1 MHPRFHCTIV
11 TMDLQVMKKYR
22 PSLLILFLFFFM
34 ILAFVLRILPALVT
48 RDQFFFPLF
57 DTDTWY
63 NLRQIEVMVHHFPQY
78 NWFDPMTAYPVG
90 KMIDWGPLYPG
101 IAASFCLVT
110 GATTRDGIISAAGF
124 VSPILAMLMVLVLY
138 SLGKRIGDWKTGI
151 VAAGLVAVVSFPY
164 FTLSSYGMVDHHIAE
179 VFFSSIFFVVYL
191 SGLIAAR
198 ENPAYL
204 TDRKALLQ
212 LSGLAAVAGIVY
224 FLALITSTTVLIAL
238 LIIALFTLVQGIAD
252 YFSGKPSDYLCI
264 LNLVFLAVT
273 SVLLVGFG
281 FRQEGISFT
290 QYSVGLMYLHLALM
304 AETVIICALA
314 RICRNSRSGFSLSI
328 TGLIAGSI
336 ILSLIVP
343 SLQLI
348 SQNALSLLL
357 GFSVYTVGVQ
367 ETLPWSWSSAF
378 DAINVA
384 IILMAAGFLVIG
396 YRILK
401 RRDREL
407 VFFAVWSVLMLIIT
421 IQHQRFL
428 YYFTVNIVLLSAICI
443 TEPFRWK
450 NGWILSR
457 LVLAFPFLIAPGRG
471 DPQPE
476 QVPAPVK
483 TGKKK
488 QSGYGGGTGKPARL
502 SRKDA
507 CFLAIGVLTIIL
519 LGLSISQDYHY
530 GVSAKE
536 RELPTDWTDTLQWLN
551 TYTLDPGVD
560 YFSPYDG
567 KPYSYPSGS
576 YGIMAV
582 WDAGHWITF
591 FSHRL
596 PITNPFQD
604 NLGGESGAA
613 AFFLSENE
621 SRANGII
628 TADNGRYVITDSTM
642 AVDRFTNLVPWVS
655 GSVDISRYIKW
666 FLIPDTS
673 DKTHLK
679 TVHEFDDGYFQ
690 TMVVRL
696 HNFDGSMTEPTTAD
710 YLRYEIRKPTV
721 QETTQATGYSR
732 VITSVKSVTV
742 AGMDNSTPLIPE
754 GPELLPTA
762 YADLYSGLP
771 DKPVQKV
778 PALIH
783 YRLVHESLHNATVT
797 PFPESEPF
805 VVPGMKMVKV
815 FEYVPGAHIAG
826 NGIIE
831 LPVVT
836 NTGRVFTY
844 RQESI
849 GGEFIVPYSTTGN
862 PYDVRATGPYH
873 IIGTTRDISVTES
886 DILGGKQVSG

>member
-1 MHPRFHCTIV
+1 MHPRFHCTIE
-11 TMDLQVMKKYR
+11 TMDLQAMKKYR
-22 PSLLILFLFFFM
+22 PSLLVLALFFFM
-34 ILAFVLRILPALVT
+34 ILAFVIRVLPAFVI
-48 RDQFFFPLF
+48 RDPSFFPIL

-110 GATTRDGIISAAGF
+110 GATTRDAIISTAGF
-124 VSPILAMLMVLVLY
+124 VSPILAVLMVPVLY
-138 SLGKRIGDWKTGI
+138 ALGKKIGDWKTGV
-151 VAAGLVAVVSFPY
+151 VAAGLITVVSFPY
-164 FTLSSYGMVDHHIAE
+164 FTFSSYGMVDHHIAE
-179 VFFSSIFFVVYL
+179 VFFSSLFFAVYL

-204 TDRKALLQ
+204 TDRKALLS
-212 LSGLAAVAGIVY
+212 LGGLAVLAGILY

-238 LIIALFTLVQGIAD
+238 LIIAIFTLVQGIAD

-264 LNLVFLAVT
+264 LNLVFLTIT

-281 FRQEGISFT
+281 FRQDAISFT
-290 QYSVGLMYLHLALM
+290 QYSVGLVYLHLAIM

-314 RICRNSRSGFSLSI
+314 RLCRNSRSGFSICI

-343 SLQLI
+343 SLQGIL
-348 SQNALSLLL
+348 QNALSLLF

-384 IILMAAGFLVIG
+384 MILMAGGFLVIG

-401 RRDREL
+401 RREREL

-443 TEPFRWK
+443 TEPFRWQ
-450 NGWILSR
+450 NGWIMSR
-457 LVLAFPFLIAPGRG
+457 LELAFPAMVAPGRA
-471 DPQPE
+471 DPTLE
-476 QVPAPVK
+476 VPAPVK

-488 QSGYGGGTGKPARL
+488 QSGHGAGPGKPVRPYL
-502 SRKDA
+502 KDA
-507 CFLAIGVLTIIL
+507 CFLAIGILTIVLIVM
-519 LGLSISQDYHY
+519 SISQDYHY
-530 GVSAKE
+530 GISAKE
-536 RELPTDWTDTLQWLN
+536 RELPADWIDTLQWMN
-551 TYTLDPGVD
+551 TQTPDPGVD
-560 YFSPYDG
+560 YFSEYKE

-621 SRANGII
+621 SRANRIM
-628 TADNGRYVITDSTM
+628 TTDNGRYVITDSTM

-666 FLIPDTS
+666 FLIPDIN

-690 TMVVRL
+690 TLVVRL
-696 HNFDGSMTEPTTAD
+696 HNFDGSMMEPTTAD
-710 YLRYEIRKPTV
+710 YLRYEIRKPTAL
-721 QETTQATGYSR
+721 ETAQATGYSR
-732 VITSVKSVTV
+732 VITSEKTV
-742 AGMDNSTPLIPE
+742 IVARMDNSTPLIPE
-754 GPELLPTA
+754 GPELIPMV
-762 YADLYSGLP
+762 YANLYSGDP
-771 DKPVQKV
+771 ARPVQKV
-778 PALIH
+778 PALSH

-826 NGIIE
+826 TGVIE

-836 NTGRVFTY
+836 NTGRAFTY
-844 RQESI
+844 RQESS
-849 GGEFIVPYSTTGN
+849 GGEFVVPYSTIGN

-873 IIGTTRDISVTES
+873 IVGTTRDISVTES
-886 DILGGKQVSG
+886 DILAGKQVSG